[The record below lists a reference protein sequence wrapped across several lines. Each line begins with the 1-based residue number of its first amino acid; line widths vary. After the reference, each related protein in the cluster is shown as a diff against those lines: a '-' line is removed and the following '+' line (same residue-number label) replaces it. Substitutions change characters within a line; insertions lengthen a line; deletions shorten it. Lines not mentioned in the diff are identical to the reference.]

1 MHRRR
6 GAGGNQ
12 RQLTTVAQR
21 QAPPAYATQ
30 PPSGAR
36 ANRPTATDPAAA
48 TAEQLLSLERHGVSG
63 VLPRNLGLLEVRG
76 EHVIAW

>member
-48 TAEQLLSLERHGVSG
+48 TAEQLLSLERHGVSWCCRAT
-63 VLPRNLGLLEVRG
+63 LDCLKS
-76 EHVIAW
+76 AAST